1 MILAMPIP
9 NPAPSRFRRAGSH
22 HDDFSNSEDLRTTLQ
37 RRLRAV
43 AWVCAAYNCGAAVF
57 GTLSPAM
64 RARTASAPL
73 SSGSSYFFA
82 LVAIAFVITA
92 QLLRPAK
99 PRPLGRLR
107 IYEALL
113 FAVGSAIFISLNVF
127 DYSTLQ
133 GVYAKSPIDIAL
145 GMGSFPIFLMVAY
158 GVLIPNPARR
168 TAVAIALFGLAGLAP
183 DVWALTTGL
192 LPTSIAPIVFGFKGT
207 VLGVTGVIIW
217 FGSYR
222 YEAVVRRE
230 TAARELGQ
238 YILGEPLG
246 SGGMGDVYRG
256 EHRMLRRP
264 VAIKLISAEQAGSPD
279 ALARFER
286 EAQATAQ
293 LTHPN
298 TVQLFDYG
306 RSDDGTFYCVMELL
320 DGETLDTIVRRDG
333 PMQVPRAV
341 HVLTQLCGALA
352 EAHDRGLVHRD
363 IKPSNVILGNRGGM
377 PDVAKLL
384 DFGLVTTRGADAA
397 KTSGPTLTQIGMI
410 VGTPEFMSPEQCGD
424 PREIGPS
431 SDLYSLGALGY
442 FLVTGRSPFAGRNA
456 MQMLAAHLY
465 EVPPSP
471 SSYVDSVPA
480 DLDGLLLRALA
491 KDPAARFEN
500 ARMMSAALE
509 NVGRAPSA

>member
-1 MILAMPIP
+1 MTVTV
-9 NPAPSRFRRAGSH
+9 PAASRFRRADTHRDS
-22 HDDFSNSEDLRTTLQ
+22 FSNTEELRATLQ

-43 AWVCAAYNCGAAVF
+43 AWVNAAYNAGAAIF
-57 GTLSPAM
+57 GTLSPLVN
-64 RARTASAPL
+64 ARTAAAPL
-73 SSGSSYFFA
+73 SVGSSYFYA
-82 LVAIAFVITA
+82 LTAVVLVIAA
-92 QLLRPAK
+92 QLVRPAK
-99 PRPLGRLR
+99 PRPLGWLR
-107 IYEALL
+107 IYEAMI
-113 FAVGSAIFISLNVF
+113 FAWGSALFGWLNAY

-133 GVYAKSPIDIAL
+133 GIYEKAPIDIGL
-145 GMGSFPIFLMVAY
+145 GMASFWVFLMVAY

-168 TAVAIALFGLAGLAP
+168 VAVAMVLFVLAGVAP
-183 DVWALTTGL
+183 DVWALTVGM
-192 LPTSIAPIVFGFKGT
+192 LPVSIAPLVFGFKT
-207 VLGVTGVIIW
+207 ILLTLTGFIVW

-222 YEAVVRRE
+222 YEAVARRE
-230 TAARELGQ
+230 AAARELGQ
-238 YILGEPLG
+238 YVLGEPLG
-246 SGGMGDVYRG
+246 SGGMGEVYRG

-264 VAIKLISAEQAGSPD
+264 VAIKLISAEQAGSPE

-320 DGETLDTIVRRDG
+320 DGETLDTIISRDG
-333 PMQVPRAV
+333 PMNVSRAV

-363 IKPSNVILGNRGGM
+363 IKPSNVILGSRGGM

-384 DFGLVTTRGADAA
+384 DFGLVTARGAATRGAMGA
-397 KTSGPTLTQIGMI
+397 TLTQLGAI

-424 PREIGPS
+424 PNDIGPS

-442 FLVTGRSPFAGRNA
+442 FLVAGRSPFAGRNA

-465 EVPPSP
+465 EAPASP
-471 SSYVDSVPA
+471 STVVGDIPGT
-480 DLDGLLLRALA
+480 LDTLLMRALA
-491 KDPAARFEN
+491 KDPAARFQN
-500 ARMMSAALE
+500 ARAMAAELDDIAHA
-509 NVGRAPSA
+509 GFAPA

>member
-1 MILAMPIP
+1 MIMAMPTP
-9 NPAPSRFRRAGSH
+9 KLAAAHFRRAGSH
-22 HDDFSNSEDLRTTLQ
+22 RDDFSNGEELRSTLQ

-43 AWVCAAYNCGAAVF
+43 AWVSVAYNGNAAVF
-57 GTLSPAM
+57 GTLSPIM
-64 RARTASAPL
+64 RARSAAAPL
-73 SSGSSYFFA
+73 SAGSSYLYMIVAVLFVMAA
-82 LVAIAFVITA
+82 L
-92 QLLRPAK
+92 LLRPAT
-99 PRPLGRLR
+99 PRPLGKLR
-107 IYEALL
+107 IYEA
-113 FAVGSAIFISLNVF
+113 AIFTFGVGLFLALNVF

-133 GVYAKSPIDIAL
+133 GVYEKAPIDIAL

-168 TAVAIALFGLAGLAP
+168 AAVAMVLFSLAGLSP
-183 DVWALTTGL
+183 DVWALATGM
-192 LPTSIAPIVFGFKGT
+192 LPTSIAPIVFGFKGILFAL
-207 VLGVTGVIIW
+207 VGLIVW

-222 YEAVVRRE
+222 YETVARRE
-230 TAARELGQ
+230 AAARELGQ
-238 YILGEPLG
+238 YVLGEQLG
-246 SGGMGDVYRG
+246 SGGMGEVYRG

-320 DGETLDTIVRRDG
+320 DGDTLDAIVARDG
-333 PMQVPRAV
+333 PMNVSRAV

-384 DFGLVTTRGADAA
+384 DFGLVTARGAGIADPKGA
-397 KTSGPTLTQIGMI
+397 TLTQTGMI

-424 PREIGPS
+424 PHEISAS

-442 FLVTGRSPFAGRNA
+442 FLVAGRSPFAGRNS

-465 EVPPSP
+465 EMPPSP
-471 SSYVDSVPA
+471 STYVENIPEGVDA
-480 DLDGLLLRALA
+480 ILMRALA
-491 KDPAARFEN
+491 KDPTARFEN
-500 ARMMSAALE
+500 ARKMASALGAFA
-509 NVGRAPSA
+509 V

>member
-1 MILAMPIP
+1 MI
-9 NPAPSRFRRAGSH
+9 
-22 HDDFSNSEDLRTTLQ
+22 
-37 RRLRAV
+37 
-43 AWVCAAYNCGAAVF
+43 
-57 GTLSPAM
+57 
-64 RARTASAPL
+64 RARTAAAPL
-73 SSGSSYFFA
+73 SAGSSYFYA
-82 LVAIAFVITA
+82 LVTVAFVIAA
-92 QLLRPAK
+92 QLLRPAT

-113 FAVGSAIFISLNVF
+113 FTFGTALFLSVNVF

-133 GVYAKSPIDIAL
+133 GVYAKAPIDIAL
-145 GMGSFPIFLMVAY
+145 GMGSFSIFLMVTY

-168 TAVAIALFGLAGLAP
+168 VAVAIALFGLAGLAP

-207 VLGVTGVIIW
+207 VLTVTGLIIW

-238 YILGEPLG
+238 YVLGEPLG

-320 DGETLDTIVRRDG
+320 DGETLDRIVARDG
-333 PMQVPRAV
+333 PMDVSRTIR
-341 HVLTQLCGALA
+341 VLTQLCGALA

-384 DFGLVTTRGADAA
+384 DFGLVTTRGAGAADAKSA
-397 KTSGPTLTQIGMI
+397 TLTQIGMI

-442 FLVTGRSPFAGRNA
+442 FLIAGRSPFAGRNP

-465 EVPPSP
+465 EIPPLP
-471 SSYVDSVPA
+471 STFVDIIP
-480 DLDGLLLRALA
+480 DELDGLLMRALA
-491 KDPAARFEN
+491 KDPAARFES
-500 ARMMSAALE
+500 ARMMATALE
-509 NVGRAPSA
+509 NIGRTTIV

>member
-1 MILAMPIP
+1 MPIP
-9 NPAPSRFRRAGSH
+9 NPAPSRFRRASSQ
-22 HDDFSNSEDLRTTLQ
+22 HDDFSNSEDLRATLQ

-43 AWVCAAYNCGAAVF
+43 AWVCAAYNGGGAIF
-57 GTLSPAM
+57 GMLSPIM
-64 RARTASAPL
+64 RARTANAPL
-73 SSGSSYFFA
+73 SAGSSYLYA
-82 LVAIAFVITA
+82 IVAVAFVIAA
-92 QLLRPAK
+92 QLLRPAT
-99 PRPLGRLR
+99 PRPVGRLR
-107 IYEALL
+107 IYETLI
-113 FAVGSAIFISLNVF
+113 FTFGSALFVALDVF

-133 GVYAKSPIDIAL
+133 GVYAKAPIDIAL

-168 TAVAIALFGLAGLAP
+168 AAVAMVLFGLAGVAP
-183 DVWALTTGL
+183 DVWALATGL
-192 LPTSIAPIVFGFKGT
+192 LPMSIAPIVFGFKGT
-207 VLGVTGVIIW
+207 LLTITGLIIW

-222 YEAVVRRE
+222 YEAVVRSE
-230 TAARELGQ
+230 AAARELGQ
-238 YILGEPLG
+238 YVLGEPLG
-246 SGGMGDVYRG
+246 SGGMGDVYHG

-320 DGETLDTIVRRDG
+320 DGETLDTIVGRDG
-333 PMQVPRAV
+333 PMHVGRAV

-384 DFGLVTTRGADAA
+384 DFGLVTTRGVGTAN
-397 KTSGPTLTQIGMI
+397 TTGQTLTQVGMI

-424 PREIGPS
+424 PHEIGPS

-442 FLVTGRSPFAGRNA
+442 FLVAGRSPFAGRNS

-465 EVPPSP
+465 ELPPSP
-471 SSYVDSVPA
+471 STFA
-480 DLDGLLLRALA
+480 DGIPEELDTLLMRALA
-491 KDPAARFEN
+491 KDPAARFES
-500 ARMMSAALE
+500 ARSMATALE
-509 NVGRAPSA
+509 SIAHSAPV

>member
-1 MILAMPIP
+1 MPIP
-9 NPAPSRFRRAGSH
+9 NPAPSRFRRADSH
-22 HDDFSNSEDLRTTLQ
+22 HDEFSRSEDLRSTLQ

-43 AWVCAAYNCGAAVF
+43 TWVCAAYNGGAAIF
-57 GTLSPAM
+57 GTLSPIM
-64 RARTASAPL
+64 RARTVNAPL
-73 SSGSSYFFA
+73 SAGSSYLYA
-82 LVAIAFVITA
+82 LVTILFVTA
-92 QLLRPAK
+92 AQMLRPAK
-99 PRPLGRLR
+99 ARTIERLR
-107 IYEALL
+107 VYEALIFAFGTTL
-113 FAVGSAIFISLNVF
+113 FLWLQFF

-133 GVYAKSPIDIAL
+133 GVYARAPIDIAL
-145 GMGSFPIFLMVAY
+145 GMASFPMFLMVMY

-168 TAVAIALFGLAGLAP
+168 VAVAMLLFGLAGLTP

-192 LPTSIAPIVFGFKGT
+192 LPATIASIVFGFKGT
-207 VLGVTGVIIW
+207 ILAVTGLIIW

-230 TAARELGQ
+230 AATRELGQ
-238 YILGEPLG
+238 YVLGEPLG

-298 TVQLFDYG
+298 TVHLFDYG

-320 DGETLDTIVRRDG
+320 DGETLDAIVARSG
-333 PMQVPRAV
+333 PMDVQRAV

-352 EAHDRGLVHRD
+352 EAHDRAFVHRD

-377 PDVAKLL
+377 SDVAKLL
-384 DFGLVTTRGADAA
+384 DFGLVTTRG
-397 KTSGPTLTQIGMI
+397 SGTTETNGSTLTQVGMI

-424 PREIGPS
+424 SREISPS

-442 FLVTGRSPFAGRNA
+442 YLVTGRSPFAGRNA

-465 EVPPSP
+465 EKPSPPSSLVEGIP
-471 SSYVDSVPA
+471 PEIDA
-480 DLDGLLLRALA
+480 ILMQALA
-491 KDPAARFEN
+491 KDPAARFDS
-500 ARMMSAALE
+500 ARTMAAALAG
-509 NVGRAPSA
+509 NVRPTTV

>member
-1 MILAMPIP
+1 MIMAMPTP
-9 NPAPSRFRRAGSH
+9 QLAARFRRAGTH
-22 HDDFSNSEDLRTTLQ
+22 RDDFSNSEELRATLQ

-43 AWVCAAYNCGAAVF
+43 AWVSVVYNGGAAIF
-57 GTLSPAM
+57 GTLSPIM
-64 RARTASAPL
+64 RARSAAAPL
-73 SSGSSYFFA
+73 SAGSSYLYL
-82 LVAIAFVITA
+82 LVAVLFVIA
-92 QLLRPAK
+92 ALLLRPAT

-107 IYEALL
+107 IYEAVIFTFGVGL
-113 FAVGSAIFISLNVF
+113 FLALNVF

-133 GVYAKSPIDIAL
+133 GVYARAPIDIAL
-145 GMGSFPIFLMVAY
+145 GMASFPVFLMVAY

-168 TAVAIALFGLAGLAP
+168 AAVAMVLFTLAGLAP
-183 DVWALTTGL
+183 DAWALTTGL

-207 VLGVTGVIIW
+207 LLVLVGLIIW

-222 YEAVVRRE
+222 YETVVRRE
-230 TAARELGQ
+230 AAARELGQ
-238 YILGEPLG
+238 YVLGEQLG
-246 SGGMGDVYRG
+246 SGGMGDVFRG

-264 VAIKLISAEQAGSPD
+264 VAIKLISSEQAGSPD

-306 RSDDGTFYCVMELL
+306 RSEDGTFYCVMELL
-320 DGETLDTIVRRDG
+320 DGETLEKIVERDG
-333 PMQVPRAV
+333 PMHVARAV

-384 DFGLVTTRGADAA
+384 DFGLVTARGTGSADAMGA
-397 KTSGPTLTQIGMI
+397 TLTQAGMI

-424 PREIGPS
+424 PNEISAS

-442 FLVTGRSPFAGRNA
+442 FLFTGRSPFAGRNS

-465 EVPPSP
+465 EMPPAP
-471 SSYVDSVPA
+471 STHVTDIPPEVDA
-480 DLDGLLLRALA
+480 IIIRALT
-491 KDPAARFEN
+491 KDPAGRFEN
-500 ARMMSAALE
+500 ARAMASALE
-509 NVGRAPSA
+509 WAVSQVAA

>member
-1 MILAMPIP
+1 MPIA
-9 NPAPSRFRRAGSH
+9 NAPASRFRRAGSH
-22 HDDFSNSEDLRTTLQ
+22 HDDFSNSEGLRATLQ
-37 RRLRAV
+37 RRLRLV
-43 AWVCAAYNCGAAVF
+43 AWICAAYNGAGALF
-57 GTLSPAM
+57 GRFSPAM
-64 RARTASAPL
+64 RARTAAAPL
-73 SSGSSYFFA
+73 SVGSAYLYA
-82 LVAIAFVITA
+82 LVTIAFVITA
-92 QLLRPAK
+92 YLLRPAT

-107 IYEALL
+107 VYEAVIFAFGTVL
-113 FAVGSAIFISLNVF
+113 FVALNVF

-133 GVYAKSPIDIAL
+133 GVYASAPIDIAL
-145 GMGSFPIFLMVAY
+145 GTGSFSIFLMVSY

-168 TAVAIALFGLAGLAP
+168 VAVAMTLFVLAGLSS

-192 LPTSIAPIVFGFKGT
+192 LPTSIAPIVFGFKST
-207 VLGVTGVIIW
+207 LLIVTGLIIW

-222 YEAVVRRE
+222 YEAVVRSE
-230 TAARELGQ
+230 AAARELGQ
-238 YILGEPLG
+238 YVLGEPLG
-246 SGGMGDVYRG
+246 SGGMGEVYRG

-264 VAIKLISAEQAGSPD
+264 VAIKLISAEQAGSPE

-306 RSDDGTFYCVMELL
+306 RSEDGTFYCVMELL
-320 DGETLDTIVRRDG
+320 DGETLDTIVTRDG
-333 PMQVPRAV
+333 PMDAARAV
-341 HVLTQLCGALA
+341 RVLTQLCGALA

-363 IKPSNVILGNRGGM
+363 IKPSNVILGRRGGVA
-377 PDVAKLL
+377 DVAKLL
-384 DFGLVTTRGADAA
+384 DFGLVTTRSAGSPASDGA
-397 KTSGPTLTQIGMI
+397 TLTQVGMI

-442 FLVTGRSPFAGRNA
+442 FLVAGRSPFAGRNA

-471 SSYVDSVPA
+471 STFVPELPD
-480 DLDGLLLRALA
+480 DLDGLLMRALA
-491 KDPAARFEN
+491 KEPSARFDT
-500 ARMMSAALE
+500 ARMMAAALDE
-509 NVGRAPSA
+509 IGRPGD